1 MGGSGYSVHPHL
13 GSRRGSPLF
22 VSSFRLQALES
33 VTVSPG
39 SREPGAKRGE
49 CQRLLTSVVGRRP
62 LGWGTWSLEEGDRGG
77 SPRAGRK
84 ELLQALEARL

>member
-13 GSRRGSPLF
+13 GSRRGSLLF
-22 VSSFRLQALES
+22 VSGFRLQALES

-39 SREPGAKRGE
+39 WREPGAKRGG
-49 CQRLLTSVVGRRP
+49 CQRLLTSVVGGRP
-62 LGWGTWSLEEGDRGG
+62 LGWGTWNLEEGDRGG

-84 ELLQALEARL
+84 ELLQALEARP